1 MGGQLGDRSENADY
15 TFNKRLLRQI
25 DRRVRFLRKF
35 LPEVTI
41 VDYSPQQ
48 EGKVFFG
55 AWVEIENEAGDVKKF
70 RIVGPEEIY
79 GDAKDYISIDS
90 PMARA
95 MLKKQ
100 VDEEFTVRR
109 RKVTKSG
116 SSIRLNTTSKAQ
128 NLNFL
133 DLETF
138 GERSAF
144 ANDVDLFFMRPHLR
158 ARAVF
163 TGEV

>member
-1 MGGQLGDRSENADY
+1 MKN
-15 TFNKRLLRQI
+15 
-25 DRRVRFLRKF
+25 
-35 LPEVTI
+35 LPFE
-41 VDYSPQQ
+41 
-48 EGKVFFG
+48 
-55 AWVEIENEAGDVKKF
+55 
-70 RIVGPEEIY
+70 
-79 GDAKDYISIDS
+79 
-90 PMARA
+90 
-95 MLKKQ
+95 
-100 VDEEFTVRR
+100 R

-116 SSIRLNTTSKAQ
+116 SLIRLNTTSKAQ